1 MATSVLVELKLHFV
15 VEYTALSVS
24 LFSSW
29 SKMMFHICSLSPSQ
43 EEEGARVSRA
53 RSLVSLVP
61 CQQRNV
67 DTELLQL

>member
-1 MATSVLVELKLHFV
+1 MVEND
-15 VEYTALSVS
+15 VS
-24 LFSSW
+24 HLL
-29 SKMMFHICSLSPSQ
+29 SLSPSQ

-53 RSLVSLVP
+53 RILVSLVP